1 MTRKSRQRQAAY
13 RLGHGAEWIAA
24 LYLTL
29 KGYRILARRF
39 LARSGEIDLVA
50 LRGSVIAFVEVKARR
65 DFVTGIEAINSDKQ
79 RKLSFAVDEWLGRN
93 SWASHHVLRGDA
105 IIISP
110 WRWPRHIEDAF
121 ALSFA

>member
-1 MTRKSRQRQAAY
+1 MSERRRAAY
-13 RLGHGAEWIAA
+13 RLGHSAEWVAA
-24 LYLTL
+24 LYLIL

-50 LRGSVIAFVEVKARR
+50 LRGSVVAFVEVKARR
-65 DFVTGIEAINSDKQ
+65 DFATGIEAIDPDKQ
-79 RKLSFAVDEWLGRN
+79 RKLSFAIDEWVGRN

-121 ALSFA
+121 DLSFA